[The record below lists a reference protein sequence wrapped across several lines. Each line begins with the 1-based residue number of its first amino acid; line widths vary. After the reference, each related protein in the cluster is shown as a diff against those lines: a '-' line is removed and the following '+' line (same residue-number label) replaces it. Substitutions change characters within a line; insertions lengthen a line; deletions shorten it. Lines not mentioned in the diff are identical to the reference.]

1 MGFAT
6 RTCEPCWIPHWD
18 ALARQTTGTASPKGG
33 KRRRDPARG
42 RGQKPAR
49 RTRNGVRNLA
59 TNLVDRLRVDGADQ
73 ALRLRWIGITAEDA
87 RLIREAA
94 PHLRPEADRIVRAF
108 YDHSASFPEWL
119 EKVAGA
125 GSNRARLEAA
135 QKEYFLRVLDG
146 RFDEEYFEHRL
157 RVGAAHARL
166 NIEPRWN
173 VGNYGTYIELVFPVL
188 ARHLKG
194 ERLAR
199 TVAAF
204 AKVFVLDISLA
215 VETFIS
221 EGVLEKL
228 VDIHDTLGTPLQNL
242 GAGISQVDSATREI
256 ANAASD
262 LARGATTQTAA
273 LETFSAEI
281 GEISTASASVASAAA
296 GQLAAV
302 GSAVTATED
311 VRQALDSVGIASRAA
326 TERGQRALA
335 EAREGTAAVQQTID
349 AMATIRATVLQT
361 ASEVEQLGKQGSQ
374 IGAIVQVI
382 DDIAAQTNLLAL
394 NAAIEAARAGEQ
406 GRGFAVVAE
415 NVRSLAE
422 RTAVATKEIA
432 SLIAGVQS
440 GTARAVQAMEQSM
453 DDVEAGTDRAGAAGE
468 ALARIVESVDLVAA
482 EIARISDASASVDAS
497 AERLTRE
504 LEQVTVLAQD
514 CTRLADGMEAAIQR
528 VRGAV
533 VDTSSVAEESAAAS
547 QQVSASV
554 EEVSAQMSEISREA
568 RSLSSSTIELGDFI
582 SRFGV
587 LAHNSRGETFR
598 GGRAA

>member
-1 MGFAT
+1 M
-6 RTCEPCWIPHWD
+6 
-18 ALARQTTGTASPKGG
+18 
-33 KRRRDPARG
+33 
-42 RGQKPAR
+42 
-49 RTRNGVRNLA
+49 
-59 TNLVDRLRVDGADQ
+59 
-73 ALRLRWIGITAEDA
+73 TAEDA

-94 PHLRPEADRIVRAF
+94 PHIRPEADRIVRAF
-108 YDHSASFPEWL
+108 YDYSATFPEWQA
-119 EKVAGA
+119 KVAGA
-125 GSNRARLEAA
+125 GSNRTRLEAA
-135 QKEYFLRVLDG
+135 QKDYLLRVLEG

-173 VGNYGTYIELVFPVL
+173 VGNYGTYIELVFPIL

-199 TVAAF
+199 TIAAF

-228 VDIHDTLGTPLQNL
+228 VDIHDALGGPLQNL

-256 ANAASD
+256 ANAASEV
-262 LARGATTQTAA
+262 ARGATTQTATM
-273 LETFSAEI
+273 ETFSSEI
-281 GEISTASASVASAAA
+281 DEISAGSASVAGAAA

-302 GSAVTATED
+302 DTAVTATDD
-311 VRQALDSVGIASRAA
+311 VRQALTSVGRASRAA
-326 TERGQRALA
+326 TERGYGALA
-335 EAREGTAAVQQTID
+335 QAREGTDAVQHTID

-361 ASEVEQLGKQGSQ
+361 AGEVEQLGKQGSQ

-440 GTARAVQAMEQSM
+440 GTTRAVRAMEHSIG
-453 DDVEAGTDRAGAAGE
+453 DVEAGAGRAEAAGK
-468 ALARIVESVDLVAA
+468 ALARIVESVDLVAT
-482 EIARISDASASVDAS
+482 EIGRISDASASVDAS
-497 AERLTRE
+497 AARLMSE
-504 LEQVTVLAQD
+504 LEQVTALARESN
-514 CTRLADGMEAAIQR
+514 RLADDMNSAIQR

-533 VDTSSVAEESAAAS
+533 ADTSSTAEESAAAS

-568 RSLSSSTIELGDFI
+568 QSLSSSTTELGDFI

>member
-1 MGFAT
+1 MAT
-6 RTCEPCWIPHWD
+6 R
-18 ALARQTTGTASPKGG
+18 LA
-33 KRRRDPARG
+33 
-42 RGQKPAR
+42 
-49 RTRNGVRNLA
+49 
-59 TNLVDRLRVDGADQ
+59 DRLKVDSADR
-73 ALRLRWIGITAEDA
+73 ALRLKWIGVTAEDA
-87 RLIREAA
+87 RLIHEAA
-94 PHLRPEADRIVRAF
+94 QHLRPEADRIVRAF
-108 YDHSASFPEWL
+108 YDYSATFPEWQA
-119 EKVAGA
+119 KVAGA
-125 GSNRARLEAA
+125 GTTRARLEAA
-135 QKEYFLRVLDG
+135 QQDYFLRVLEA

-173 VGNYGTYIELVFPVL
+173 VGNYGTYIELVFPIL

-228 VDIHDTLGTPLQNL
+228 VDIHDTLGAPLRNL
-242 GAGISQVDSATREI
+242 GAGISEVDSATREI

-262 LARGATTQTAA
+262 VARGATTQTAA
-273 LETFSAEI
+273 MATFSSEI
-281 GEISTASASVASAAA
+281 DEINAASASVAAAAA

-302 GSAVTATED
+302 GTAVEATGA
-311 VRQALDSVGIASRAA
+311 VREALTSVGVASRAA
-326 TERGQRALA
+326 TERGQAALVQ
-335 EAREGTAAVQQTID
+335 AREGTDAVQHTID

-361 ASEVEQLGKQGSQ
+361 AGEVEQLGKQGSQ

-440 GTARAVQAMEQSM
+440 GTARAVRAMEQSIG
-453 DDVEAGTDRAGAAGE
+453 DVEMGAGRAETAGE
-468 ALARIVESVDLVAA
+468 ALARIVESVDLVVA
-482 EIARISDASASVDAS
+482 EISRISDASGSVDAS
-497 AERLTRE
+497 AARLMSE
-504 LEQVTVLAQD
+504 LEQVTTLARES
-514 CTRLADGMEAAIQR
+514 TRLAGDMKSAIQR
-528 VRGAV
+528 VGGAV
-533 VDTSSVAEESAAAS
+533 ADTSSAAEESAAAS

-568 RSLSSSTIELGDFI
+568 QALSASTTELGDFI
-582 SRFGV
+582 ARFGV
-587 LAHNSRGETFR
+587 LAHNSQGETFR
-598 GGRAA
+598 GDRAA